1 MMSPKGVV
9 MLFGVVL
16 FSIGALFFAL
26 SHFFYTSIQRKQKDC
41 VISALATI
49 VEIQQVTS
57 SATGDGIPTTS
68 WYPVYE
74 YTVGEQTIRKR
85 SAFGFTKDKYYVGQR
100 VEIKYNPQNM
110 NEFYNPSDQS
120 RKMIV
125 AFQWIGIALMVMG
138 VIALVLWKRIS

>member
-1 MMSPKGVV
+1 MSPKSVV

-16 FSIGALFFAL
+16 FIIGVVFFAL
-26 SHFFYTSIQRKQKDC
+26 SHFFYISIQKRQKNC
-41 VISALATI
+41 VSSAVATI

-74 YTVGEQTIRKR
+74 YDVGGQTIRKR
-85 SAFGFTKDKYYVGQR
+85 SSYGFARDKYSVGQR
-100 VEIKYNPQNM
+100 VEIKYNPYDY

-120 RKMIV
+120 RKMII
-125 AFQWIGIALMVMG
+125 AFQWIGILLMVAG
-138 VIALVLWKRIS
+138 VACLVLWEKIL